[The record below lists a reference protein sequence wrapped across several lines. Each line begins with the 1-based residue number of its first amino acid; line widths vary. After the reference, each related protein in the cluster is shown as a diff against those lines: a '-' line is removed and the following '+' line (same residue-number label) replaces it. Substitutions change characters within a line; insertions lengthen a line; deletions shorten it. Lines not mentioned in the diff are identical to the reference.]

1 MHIVYPAFSDV
12 TSDAHSLTMT
22 GTQGEFWRLDVLESD
37 IVRVQHQPDGSPRLN
52 RTWLIVDEAGQM
64 PREGRSRD
72 DLSPFS
78 RPAAS
83 VQALDDG
90 LSIRTDDLHID
101 LNPADST
108 LTWRTA
114 DDVLF
119 AADVRKRA
127 YAYDRD
133 SGAVYHYLLRQPHDY
148 YYGFGERAGSLNKAG
163 MRFRMKNVD
172 ALGYNA
178 ETSDPLYKHFPVYIT
193 YLPDANVA
201 YGLLYDNLSTTIF
214 DMGKEIDAFW
224 GTYRTYQAEAGDLDY
239 YLLYGSTIADVVEK
253 ITRLTGRPALPPRWS
268 LGYLGSTM
276 AYTEA
281 ADAQEQLKN
290 FGRLCREHAIPCDMF
305 HLSSGYTTADDGE
318 RRVFTW
324 NRDRIPDPQQ
334 MVNDFHAEHIR
345 LAPNM
350 KPFLLK
356 THPDYDDV
364 AARGGFIQNA
374 AGNAPA
380 DSIFWRGGAFE
391 WGEGAYLDFT
401 SEAGFGW
408 WQQRIQETLLDY
420 GMDALWND
428 NNEYELWQDDAQCAG
443 FGEPLSVGQVRP
455 LHTLL
460 MGKASYEALQK
471 AYPDQRPFVISRSGC
486 PGIQRY
492 AQTWSG
498 DNDTSWHTLRWNI
511 PMGLGLSLSGA
522 PATGHDVGGFHGAA
536 PEPELFLRWI
546 QNGVFHPRFTI
557 HSWNTDGTVNEPWMY
572 PEILPQVRRA
582 IELRYRLLPY
592 LYTLFY
598 EAYQHGTPVIRPLV
612 YAFPQDTRCYEESF
626 DFLLGA
632 GLLVASVLDSGARS
646 RNVYLPQND
655 RHTEQW
661 CDWHSGR
668 WHAGGQS
675 VTLDAPLERLPL
687 LVRAGQVIPMGQVMR
702 YVGERPDDLRELHL
716 FPHPQAGEGAFT
728 LLEDDG
734 LSNGYQRG
742 EVTRLHLTLRATPE
756 AVRLAVDVLQDGYP
770 LPYDEFICVLP
781 AGDAR
786 PLSVNGVDVP
796 LQSDDGGQR
805 RGVIHLADILAG

>member
-1 MHIVYPAFSDV
+1 MRIEV
-12 TSDAHSLTMT
+12 
-22 GTQGEFWRLDVLESD
+22 
-37 IVRVQHQPDGSPRLN
+37 
-52 RTWLIVDEAGQM
+52 
-64 PREGRSRD
+64 
-72 DLSPFS
+72 
-78 RPAAS
+78 
-83 VQALDDG
+83 
-90 LSIRTDDLHID
+90 
-101 LNPADST
+101 NPADGA
-108 LTWRTA
+108 LEWRTA
-114 DDVLF
+114 DEVIF

-127 YAYDRD
+127 CAYDRNH
-133 SGAVYHYLLRQPHDY
+133 GAVFHYLLRQPHEY
-148 YYGFGERAGSLNKAG
+148 YYGFGERAGPLDKDG

-193 YLPDANVA
+193 YLPEINVA
-201 YGLLYDNLSTTIF
+201 YGLLYDNLSTTTF

-239 YLLYGSTIADVVEK
+239 YLLYGPTIAAVVEK

-281 ADAQEQLKN
+281 PDAQEQLKN
-290 FGRLCREHAIPCDMF
+290 FGRLCREHDIPCDMF
-305 HLSSGYTTADDGE
+305 HLSSGYTTAPGGE

-334 MVNDFHAEHIR
+334 MVDNFHAENIR
-345 LAPNM
+345 LAPNI

-364 AARGGFIQNA
+364 AARGGFIHNA
-374 AGNAPA
+374 TGDAPA
-380 DSIFWRGGAFE
+380 DSIFWKGGAFE

-443 FGEPLSVGQVRP
+443 FGQPLTLGQIRP

-460 MGKASYEALQK
+460 MGKASYEALQN
-471 AYPDQRPFVISRSGC
+471 AYPDKRPFVISRSGS

-498 DNDTSWHTLRWNI
+498 DNDTSWHTMRWNI

-522 PATGHDVGGFHGAA
+522 PATGHDVGGFHGEA
-536 PEPELFLRWI
+536 PEPELFLRWV
-546 QNGVFHPRFTI
+546 QNGIFQPRFTI

-572 PEILPQVRRA
+572 PNFLPRIREA
-582 IELRYRLLPY
+582 IQFRYRLLPY

-598 EAYQHGTPVIRPLV
+598 QAHEHGTPVIRPLV
-612 YAFPQDTRCYEESF
+612 YEFPQDEFCHDASF
-626 DFLLGA
+626 DFMLGA
-632 GLLVASVLDSGARS
+632 SLLVAPVLYRGGRLTD
-646 RNVYLPQND
+646 VYLPQNNGD
-655 RHTEQW
+655 SEDW
-661 CDWHSGR
+661 CDWYSGE
-668 WHAGGQS
+668 WHPGGEA
-675 VTLDAPLERLPL
+675 VTFNAPLDRIPL
-687 LVRAGQVIPMGQVMR
+687 LVRAGSVIPMGQVMR
-702 YVGERPDDLRELHL
+702 SVGERPDDLRELHL
-716 FPHPQAGEGAFT
+716 FPHPQTGDGTFT
-728 LLEDDG
+728 LIEDDG
-734 LSNGYQRG
+734 ISNGYQRG
-742 EVTRLHLTLRATPE
+742 EVTRLHMTLQATPE
-756 AVRLAVDVLQDGYP
+756 QITLAIDAHQQGYA
-770 LPYDEFICVLP
+770 LPYESFICVLP

-786 PLSVNGVDVP
+786 PLSVNGVNVP
-796 LQSDDGGQR
+796 LQPDDGGQR
-805 RGVIHLADILAG
+805 RGSVQPDAIFSG